1 MTAKYLFVCWTV
13 LALPSCVTNS
23 TTAEPLGL
31 GRLVDRTEIALWD
44 IDVRA
49 DGTGLPAGEGT
60 VAQGE
65 KVYSQHCL
73 GCHGE
78 NGVGGINDQLVG
90 RMVDDEFPF
99 GRDPAA
105 TKTIGNYWPYASTL
119 FDYIR
124 RAMPYT
130 QAGVLSDNE
139 VYSVTAYLLHL
150 NQLLDADLSLD
161 AQRLRSIK
169 MPARDRFV
177 IDDRTA
183 TEVFSEAPAGEP
195 K

>member
-1 MTAKYLFVCWTV
+1 MGRAVD
-13 LALPSCVTNS
+13 S
-23 TTAEPLGL
+23 TE
-31 GRLVDRTEIALWD
+31 VELWD
-44 IDVRA
+44 IDVRP
-49 DGTGLPAGEGT
+49 DGSGLPKGKGT

-65 KVYSQHCL
+65 KVYLQHCL
-73 GCHGE
+73 SCHGAK
-78 NGVGGINDQLVG
+78 GVGGINDQLVG
-90 RMVDDEFPF
+90 RIAGDEFPF
-99 GRDPAA
+99 GRDVGA

-130 QAGVLSDNE
+130 QPGVLTDSE

-150 NQLLDADLSLD
+150 NQLLDAKESLD
-161 AQRLRSIK
+161 AQRLRSII

-177 IDDRTA
+177 IDDRTT
-183 TEVFSEAPAGEP
+183 TEVFSEAQAGEL

>member
-1 MTAKYLFVCWTV
+1 MTAKSLFVCWAV
-13 LALPSCVTNS
+13 FALPFCIINS
-23 TTAEPLGL
+23 AVAEPLGL
-31 GRLVDRTEIALWD
+31 GRVVDRAEIELWD
-44 IDVRA
+44 IDVRP

-73 GCHGE
+73 ACHGE
-78 NGVGGINDQLVG
+78 QGVGGINDQLVG
-90 RMVDDEFPF
+90 RIAGDEFPF
-99 GRDPAA
+99 GRDPGAA
-105 TKTIGNYWPYASTL
+105 KTIGNYWPYASTL

-130 QAGVLSDNE
+130 QPGVLTNSE

-150 NQLLDADLSLD
+150 NQLLDAEENLD
-161 AQRLRSIK
+161 AQRLRSVK

-177 IDDRTA
+177 VDDRTKA
-183 TEVFSEAPAGEP
+183 EVFSEAQAGELE
-195 K
+195 